1 MEGTNLQPGLGVDDR
16 AQMGKRALFW
26 KNLAKSGVAPLCQ
39 TFAVR
44 DFAHFPIEPLGGRAV
59 DAKDT
64 MRGAAGGGCDAAVAR
79 EGPGR
84 APPGWA
90 PGRRGRQ
97 RQQHECGGRQQ
108 QHSTAFTPV
117 GRRHPQNDGTSRG
130 GSMTLHFC
138 CGRDVW
144 FLGCAGDG
152 CISSPQ
158 PSTTHV
164 CRVRFVQSCF
174 QAIAA
179 AVCVRLY
186 GINTKCPRAMRDNLG
201 ITCDSG

>member
-1 MEGTNLQPGLGVDDR
+1 MEGTNLQPALGVDDR

-138 CGRDVW
+138 CGRVVFGMCWGWMHLLTSTKHNSCVSSAFRSKLLSSDCCCCLCPSVW
-144 FLGCAGDG
+144 YQHKM
-152 CISSPQ
+152 P
-158 PSTTHV
+158 
-164 CRVRFVQSCF
+164 
-174 QAIAA
+174 
-179 AVCVRLY
+179 
-186 GINTKCPRAMRDNLG
+186 
-201 ITCDSG
+201 TCNERQFRHNM